1 MHVGGGVYIQT
12 AGQAWGREKRHEM
25 SKRVL
30 GLKAFAKKATTLA
43 SIADKHACY
52 QEAVQ
57 CPRKEV
63 RNLQNIYLELRNEQ
77 RHLERKGPLV
87 LREDFC
93 GTAILCKAWAELGA
107 ERDAIGVDLDEDVL
121 AYGRK
126 MYGHERV
133 ELVHG
138 NVLSVEVS
146 RQADIVAAL
155 NYGVCYFHRR
165 SELISYLQRS
175 FKAVA
180 NDGIFV
186 CDVFGGLSAT
196 KAADF
201 RRQCSNFVYTFE
213 QTPCNP
219 LTNLCHCY
227 IHFAFPDGTALRRAF
242 SYEFR
247 VWSLVELREALL
259 EVGFR
264 SCHLWV
270 AEIEQ
275 DEDGT
280 AIGSADFRRTVE
292 EDGGLVAG
300 SSWNAYVVAT
310 RF

>member
-1 MHVGGGVYIQT
+1 MG
-12 AGQAWGREKRHEM
+12 
-25 SKRVL
+25 KRVL
-30 GLKAFAKKATTLA
+30 GLKTLTKQDTTLA
-43 SIADKHACY
+43 STADKHACY

-77 RHLERKGPLV
+77 RQVERRAPLL

-93 GTAILCKAWAELGA
+93 GTAILCKAWAELGV
-107 ERDAIGVDLDEDVL
+107 EREAIGVDLDEGVL
-121 AYGRK
+121 AYGRR
-126 MYGHERV
+126 MHGHERV

-146 RQADIVAAL
+146 RRADIVAAL

-165 SELISYLQRS
+165 SELIDYLRRS
-175 FKAVA
+175 FKAA
-180 NDGIFV
+180 ADDGIFV

-196 KAADF
+196 KAAAF
-201 RRQCSNFVYTFE
+201 RRQCSSFVYTFE

-219 LTNLCHCY
+219 LTNRCHCH

-270 AEIEQ
+270 AEVEQ
-275 DEDGT
+275 DEHGT
-280 AIGSADFRRTVE
+280 AVGSADFRRVAD
-292 EDGGLVAG
+292 EDGGLAVG
-300 SSWNAYVVAT
+300 SSWNAYVVAAKI
-310 RF
+310 